1 MTRVVE
7 AGALIN
13 TSLLG
18 TPLRRT
24 ASPTPASFRYRVAES
39 IWLRRIS
46 RAADGPRTYRA
57 PISKLQRGERC
68 DDNTISQCLVHSE
81 PEHWQV
87 ESLIECRE
95 VSETTQQAER
105 QVRGPEDSLTVD

>member
-7 AGALIN
+7 AGALMN

-46 RAADGPRTYRA
+46 RATDEPRTYRA

-68 DDNTISQCLVHSE
+68 DDNTVSKCLVYSE
-81 PEHWQV
+81 PEHWQM
-87 ESLIECRE
+87 EPLIKRRE
-95 VSETTQQAER
+95 VSETT
-105 QVRGPEDSLTVD
+105 